1 VPAAVDAKR
10 RELHR
15 EAERIAIDFL
25 QQAAAHADRDER
37 RDRVEVHP
45 APWST
50 RSNGE
55 DGGALRVV
63 ARAERGGE
71 RTDARH
77 DDRRIAR
84 IGPHDDATAGGDDLL
99 AQRFA
104 ELDVDR

>member
-1 VPAAVDAKR
+1 MRSAESFIAKPSVSR
-10 RELHR
+10 STFCSKPPPMPT
-15 EAERIAIDFL
+15 ATSVAIA
-25 QQAAAHADRDER
+25 
-37 RDRVEVHP
+37 
-45 APWST
+45 S
-50 RSNGE
+50 RSIPR
-55 DGGALRVV
+55 GGALRVV